1 MSIQRSSPSA
11 VRLVVLMT
19 ASFVMGVPV
28 LTYGLLALKGLP
40 AFAASHW
47 INVLSWV
54 FHVTWMAALM
64 AGVLISILVWKMVN
78 STGFFT
84 RPYDFG
90 RCFSLGAITGAF
102 AEALSTW
109 MYGRLAHRP
118 FSNFWIAGAT
128 IAGCLVGSLTTAIVL
143 ARSKKLPP

>member
-1 MSIQRSSPSA
+1 MIVSFVLGIP
-11 VRLVVLMT
+11 LMT
-19 ASFVMGVPV
+19 YA
-28 LTYGLLALKGLP
+28 LLALKGLP
-40 AFAASHW
+40 AFAVPHQLDVMA
-47 INVLSWV
+47 WV
-54 FHVTWMAALM
+54 FRVTSMAALL
-64 AGVLISILVWKMVN
+64 AGFLVSILVWTMIN

-109 MYGRLAHRP
+109 MYGQLSHRP

-128 IAGCLVGSLTTAIVL
+128 IAGCLVGSFTTAIAL
-143 ARSKKLPP
+143 ARSKKLPT